1 MEGYEGVAAL
11 GGFRPPTAVVL
22 QGRTP
27 GTRLGCAG
35 WVEGGG
41 SRGEDFYYIT
51 FRCSSISRGCH

>member
-1 MEGYEGVAAL
+1 VEGYEGVEAL

-35 WVEGGG
+35 GGFGWRVGGG
-41 SRGEDFYYIT
+41 HVFLPMVYK
-51 FRCSSISRGCH
+51 

>member
-1 MEGYEGVAAL
+1 MEGYEGVEAL

-35 WVEGGG
+35 GGG
-41 SRGEDFYYIT
+41 VEDGGGCRGEV
-51 FRCSSISRGCH
+51 GGG

>member
-1 MEGYEGVAAL
+1 VEGYEGVEAL

-35 WVEGGG
+35 GWRV
-41 SRGEDFYYIT
+41 EDFYYIT
-51 FRCSSISRGCH
+51 FHCSSISRGCH